1 MVFRAV
7 RECTGTCGRWLW
19 RGVAEDFRQRQDR
32 LLQRKGMIV
41 PDEVSCREAE
51 MNRSGNT
58 GQLVF
63 SIVEGAFFYFTG
75 NYCIWFFQGKNIW
88 QRVKFMLNESVFI
101 NR

>member
-1 MVFRAV
+1 MIFRAV

-75 NYCIWFFQGKNIW
+75 NDGILFFREKN
-88 QRVKFMLNESVFI
+88 L
-101 NR
+101 

>member
-1 MVFRAV
+1 MAPEWRTKRIHV
-7 RECTGTCGRWLW
+7 RL
-19 RGVAEDFRQRQDR
+19 RQDR

-63 SIVEGAFFYFTG
+63 SIVERAFFYFTG
-75 NYCIWFFQGKNIW
+75 NDGILSCREKN
-88 QRVKFMLNESVFI
+88 L
-101 NR
+101 